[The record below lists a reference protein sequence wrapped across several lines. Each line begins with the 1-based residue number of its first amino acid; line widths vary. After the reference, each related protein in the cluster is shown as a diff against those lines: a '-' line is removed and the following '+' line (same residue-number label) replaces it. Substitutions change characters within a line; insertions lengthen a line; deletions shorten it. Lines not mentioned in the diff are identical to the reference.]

1 MGDTLDR
8 LGWLRGWGVVPPSS
22 PKALSGLGE
31 RGSGLSISATLPLG
45 GGMPFGDT
53 VAEANIAGL
62 PPRLRGLVYSFY
74 SEGTL
79 VFYSGPILQCLQ
91 GFAMVFTVFYSIY
104 RILQPILQ
112 HFTGHFTVP

>member
-1 MGDTLDR
+1 MWVVPPGEVVGVTLDR

-31 RGSGLSISATLPLG
+31 RGSGLSTSATLPLG

-62 PPRLRGLVYSFY
+62 PPKPHLADGGPLMGGWYRMGL
-74 SEGTL
+74 TP
-79 VFYSGPILQCLQ
+79 SG
-91 GFAMVFTVFYSIY
+91 
-104 RILQPILQ
+104 
-112 HFTGHFTVP
+112 